1 MTPTRPMRAT
11 NAWKGLAG
19 AVLIAAAGCSSL
31 SPEEQARRD
40 KTLHEY
46 RSAADAMRRADFQ
59 SAKTALDDAVTT
71 LGGLTAGDKTAR
83 EARSYFREESRK
95 NFRGEPYERVMA
107 YYYRGILYWMDGEP
121 DNARACF
128 RSAAIQD
135 ADPEQHNYD
144 SDYVLLDY
152 LDALA
157 TVKTGG
163 DGSDAFGR
171 ALKNAR
177 GLKPPAP
184 DPKANVLF
192 FVEMGKGPGKYASG
206 EHGERLMFS
215 AGSSSATSASIAID
229 GSSGPIAPAYDDLTF
244 QATTRG
250 GRIMDHIL
258 AGKAVFKDT
267 TDVIGNAAIIGGAG
281 TMLLSRGDTGREVGA
296 GLLVAGIISK
306 VVSAATTPEAD
317 TRAWDNLPNY
327 LGFAALTAA
336 PGHHDAVVEF
346 KTPSGAVTLRRN
358 IGFDVVK
365 GRDTVIFLSDQR

>member
-1 MTPTRPMRAT
+1 M
-11 NAWKGLAG
+11 WG
-19 AVLIAAAGCSSL
+19 AVAIAVAGCSSL

-46 RSAADAMRRADFQ
+46 RSAADAMRHGDFG

-83 EARSYFREESRK
+83 EARSYFKEESRK

-107 YYYRGILYWMDGEP
+107 FYYRGILYWMDGEP

-135 ADPEQHNYD
+135 ADPEQHTYE

-163 DGSDAFGR
+163 DGFDAFNR
-171 ALKNAR
+171 SLKNAR
-177 GLKPPAP
+177 GPKPPPVDA
-184 DPKANVLF
+184 KANVLF

-206 EHGERLMFS
+206 DHGKKLMFS
-215 AGSSSATSASIAID
+215 AGSSSAISAAITVD
-229 GSSGPIAPAYDDLTF
+229 LASVATAPAYDDLTY

-250 GRIMDHIL
+250 GRVMDHIL
-258 AGKAVFKDT
+258 AGKAVFKNTADA
-267 TDVIGNAAIIGGAG
+267 VGNAAIIGGAG
-281 TMLLSRGDTGREVGA
+281 ALLLSRNNTGREVGA
-296 GLLVAGIISK
+296 GLLAAGLISK
-306 VVSAATTPEAD
+306 VLSAATTPEAD

-327 LGFAALTAA
+327 LGFAAITAA
-336 PGHHDAVVEF
+336 PGRHDAVVEF
-346 KTPSGAVTLRRN
+346 KSPSGAVTLRRDVS
-358 IGFDVVK
+358 FDVAN
-365 GRDTVIFLSDQR
+365 GHDTVIFLTDHQ